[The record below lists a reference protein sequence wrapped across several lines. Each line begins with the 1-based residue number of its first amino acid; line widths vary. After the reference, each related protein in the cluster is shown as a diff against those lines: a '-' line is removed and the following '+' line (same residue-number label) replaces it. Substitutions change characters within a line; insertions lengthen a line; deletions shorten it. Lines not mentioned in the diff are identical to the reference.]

1 MSERSASPAH
11 EPAPSIALVQARRW
25 LRLERRSGLG
35 AAVLIAVLFA
45 VTAWS
50 LSYDYYP
57 KRDETFYF
65 DEANWIAEHGG
76 AFGFLSACLRGDYP
90 FHNRNPA
97 MALIVSPSMERSL
110 SAVRPARLIAIVLSA
125 LGLFAIYLLSR
136 RRLGAP
142 AALVLT
148 AVLAASTPWL
158 LTAPEITA
166 EPLIFA
172 AIFAGWLACSMQW
185 RVPGGWLSTGLLVA
199 AAWWIKASALL
210 LAIAGAAALGACL
223 LHKVA
228 RRNPPSRLE
237 ATVASRSA
245 GLFALG
251 FVLLA
256 APLMWDR
263 FLMKGSPFYSDAGAC
278 LWIDDWDQHRLLFQG
293 LQEFSFRTWFQTHT
307 LGDAVKRLAT
317 GGLQQLDLAA
327 QYFDPQLHDPAKAPP
342 APVYLLGGAVLL
354 LAAWG
359 AATLQGLWTRV
370 YTFAFLACALALM
383 AWYVH
388 TPAVRLSAI
397 LGPVVAFLALRGV
410 ANLFR
415 RRRRKFPR
423 QFPAFKRARLRA
435 GLLLAAALYG
445 TIIPAALWL
454 RPSGVKAPTGAV
466 PAPPG
471 FLPLAEWMRDVA
483 APQQALCFQTPLLYP
498 NYQVQWLAG
507 HDELWLDVPPL
518 PDFETFQT
526 YAAKRDARYL
536 IVEAESLDGR
546 ENIFGEFF
554 TATPLPEPYQA
565 YRRLNVQKAPP
576 GWRVVLADGAPLFS
590 WIILERDAAE
600 TAQE

>member
-1 MSERSASPAH
+1 MPDAPVSAAQDS
-11 EPAPSIALVQARRW
+11 SRTIALVQARRW
-25 LRLERRSGLG
+25 LRIERRGGLG
-35 AAVLIAVLFA
+35 AAALIAGIFA

-76 AFGFLSACLRGDYP
+76 AFGFLAACFRGEYP

-97 MALIVSPSMERSL
+97 LPLLVSPGMERSL
-110 SAVRPARLIAIVLSA
+110 SAVRPARLVAVVLSA
-125 LGLFAIYLLSR
+125 LGLLAIYLLAR

-142 AALVLT
+142 SALALT

-185 RVPGGWLSTGLLVA
+185 RVPGGWLGAGLLVA

-210 LAIAGAAALGACL
+210 LALSGAAALGACL
-223 LHKVA
+223 LYTVA
-228 RRNPPSRLE
+228 RRQRPSRLE
-237 ATVASRSA
+237 GTAAARGA
-245 GLFALG
+245 GLFAAG

-256 APLMWDR
+256 APLLWDR
-263 FLMKGSPFYSDAGAC
+263 FLQKGSPFYSDAGAC

-293 LQEFSFRTWFQTHT
+293 LRAFNFRTWFQTHT
-307 LGDAVKRLAT
+307 LGDAAQRLIT

-327 QYFDPQLHDPAKAPP
+327 QYFDPMRRDLDAATPGQ
-342 APVYLLGGAVLL
+342 VYLLGGAALL

-359 AATLQGLWTRV
+359 WWTLRGLWTRV
-370 YTFAFLACALALM
+370 YTLAFLACAWAMM

-397 LGPVVAFLALRGV
+397 LGPVVAFLALRGAADLV
-410 ANLFR
+410 R
-415 RRRRKFPR
+415 RRRRKFPQR
-423 QFPAFKRARLRA
+423 FPAFRRARLRA
-435 GLLLAAALYG
+435 ALLLAAALYG
-445 TIIPAALWL
+445 TVLPAALWL
-454 RPSGVKAPTGAV
+454 RPSAVKAPTGAV

-471 FLPLAEWMRDVA
+471 FLPLAEWMKTVA
-483 APQQALCFQTPLLYP
+483 VPQQALCFQTPLLYP

-518 PDFETFQT
+518 PDFEAFQA
-526 YAAKRDARYL
+526 YAAKRNARYL
-536 IVEAESLDGR
+536 IVEADSLAGR
-546 ENIFGEFF
+546 ENLFGEYF
-554 TATPLPEPYQA
+554 TATKLPEPYQA
-565 YRRLNVQKAPP
+565 YRRLNILKPPP
-576 GWRVVLADGAPLFS
+576 GWRIARADVAPLYS
-590 WIILERDAAE
+590 WVILEREAAE
-600 TAQE
+600 

>member
-1 MSERSASPAH
+1 MPDAPVSPAIDASPTV
-11 EPAPSIALVQARRW
+11 ALVQARRW
-25 LRLERRSGLG
+25 LRIERRCGLG
-35 AAVLIAVLFA
+35 AAALIAVLFA

-76 AFGFLSACLRGDYP
+76 APGFLAACFRGEYP

-97 MALIVSPSMERSL
+97 MALLVSPGIERSL
-110 SAVRPARLIAIVLSA
+110 SAVRPARMIAIVLSA
-125 LGLFAIYLLSR
+125 LGLFAIYLLSH

-142 AALVLT
+142 AALALA

-185 RVPGGWLSTGLLVA
+185 RVPGGWFGAGLLVA

-210 LAIAGAAALGACL
+210 LALAGAAALGAYL
-223 LHKVA
+223 LYKLA
-228 RRNPPSRLE
+228 RRSPPTRLE
-237 ATVASRSA
+237 ATGAARGA

-251 FVLLA
+251 FALLA
-256 APLMWDR
+256 APLMVDR
-263 FLMKGSPFYSDAGAC
+263 FLQKGSPFYSDAGAC

-293 LQEFSFRTWFQTHT
+293 LQEFNVRTWFQTHS
-307 LGDAVKRLAT
+307 LGDAAARLAT
-317 GGLQQLDLAA
+317 GAVQQLDLAA
-327 QYFDPQLHDPAKAPP
+327 QYFDPMLRDPAKAAP

-359 AATLQGLWTRV
+359 WWTLLGLWTRI
-370 YTFAFLACALALM
+370 YTLAFLACAFALM

-397 LGPVVAFLALRGV
+397 LGPVVAFLALRG
-410 ANLFR
+410 AADLFR

-423 QFPAFKRARLRA
+423 RFPAFRRARLRA

-445 TIIPAALWL
+445 TVIPAALWL
-454 RPSGVKAPTGAV
+454 RPSAVKAPTGAV

-471 FLPLAEWMRDVA
+471 FLPLAAWMRDVA
-483 APQQALCFQTPLLYP
+483 VPQQALCFQTPLLYP

-518 PDFETFQT
+518 TGFESFQA
-526 YAAKRDARYL
+526 YAAKRNARYL
-536 IVEAESLDGR
+536 IVEADSLAGR
-546 ENIFGEFF
+546 ENLFGEFF

-565 YRRLNVQKAPP
+565 YRRLNILKPPP
-576 GWRVVLADGAPLFS
+576 GWRIVKSDGAPLFS
-590 WIILERDAAE
+590 WVIHERVAAE
-600 TAQE
+600 